1 MIMYAVL
8 RAVLL
13 IVVLPSRGGVTQ
25 DAKVMIFQKKKRK
38 KLAATRRGIRWFRLS
53 RNSNWKMSTPREIEN
68 WIKVALKS
76 SDLGGST
83 VY

>member
-25 DAKVMIFQKKKRK
+25 DAKVMIFQKKKKKIGSNSSRYPVVSSQSQLQLENVHPARNRK
-38 KLAATRRGIRWFRLS
+38 L
-53 RNSNWKMSTPREIEN
+53 
-68 WIKVALKS
+68 
-76 SDLGGST
+76 D
-83 VY
+83 

>member
-25 DAKVMIFQKKKRK
+25 DAKVMIFQKKKEK
-38 KLAATRRGIRWFRLS
+38 
-53 RNSNWKMSTPREIEN
+53 NWQQLVEVS
-68 WIKVALKS
+68 
-76 SDLGGST
+76 GGSVSVAT
-83 VY
+83 PTGKCPPRAK

>member
-25 DAKVMIFQKKKRK
+25 DAKVMIFQKKKKKKKIGSNSSRYPVVPSQSQLQLENVHPARNRK
-38 KLAATRRGIRWFRLS
+38 L
-53 RNSNWKMSTPREIEN
+53 
-68 WIKVALKS
+68 
-76 SDLGGST
+76 D
-83 VY
+83 

>member
-25 DAKVMIFQKKKRK
+25 DAKVMIFQKKKKKKIGSNSSRYPVVSSQSQLQLENVHPARNRK
-38 KLAATRRGIRWFRLS
+38 L
-53 RNSNWKMSTPREIEN
+53 
-68 WIKVALKS
+68 
-76 SDLGGST
+76 D
-83 VY
+83 